1 MLSSRCRFDLLSWYI
16 VCLHPHL
23 NASFFILI
31 FGQIHILLPRSYLL
45 LPQSSFLFFLEKGFQ
60 VSMLSIGDF
69 SSIVNRTCSLHRNRD
84 YGCSCSSPARENNI
98 LSKKERERKH
108 TQKESQFLGIFGTQR
123 TLERVRAMALVEFLI
138 GQLFRS
144 TCLYC
149 LVSRSDRHSSEIV
162 SFGQWPRY
170 AVYWRSLR
178 RSRSQTNANGNK
190 C

>member
-1 MLSSRCRFDLLSWYI
+1 MRCIRLHFIIMVAPGNCAFVQVPLWSSFLVY
-16 VCLHPHL
+16 CLF
-23 NASFFILI
+23 ASSPECVFLHF
-31 FGQIHILLPRSYLL
+31 QIHILLPRSYLL

-60 VSMLSIGDF
+60 VSMLSIGYF

-108 TQKESQFLGIFGTQR
+108 TQKESLGWGIFGTQR

-149 LVSRSDRHSSEIV
+149 WVSRSDRHSS
-162 SFGQWPRY
+162 
-170 AVYWRSLR
+170 
-178 RSRSQTNANGNK
+178 
-190 C
+190 